1 MDLGG
6 VFGAEVPVVLSQVQ
20 TYADPRPVLTRHRH
34 VLANSVQLRLQP
46 DAAASANAGASNHG
60 EEVTL

>member
-1 MDLGG
+1 VDLGG

-46 DAAASANAGASNHG
+46 DAASANAGASNHG